1 MGRRCQVTPSDQ
13 AERLSEMFCVQT
25 RSFIS
30 WLVLATSTYTTN
42 TFREVSTQSNQ
53 MTWLLGGICIWEA
66 YWLVAAW
73 GILKSGFEIY
83 FQKKIYRRMTFV
95 ALNVSR
101 SEIVCGSVA
110 N

>member
-42 TFREVSTQSNQ
+42 TFPETYLPTVFDNFSHQVQGECKVVDT
-53 MTWLLGGICIWEA
+53 
-66 YWLVAAW
+66 LV
-73 GILKSGFEIY
+73 L
-83 FQKKIYRRMTFV
+83 
-95 ALNVSR
+95 
-101 SEIVCGSVA
+101 
-110 N
+110 